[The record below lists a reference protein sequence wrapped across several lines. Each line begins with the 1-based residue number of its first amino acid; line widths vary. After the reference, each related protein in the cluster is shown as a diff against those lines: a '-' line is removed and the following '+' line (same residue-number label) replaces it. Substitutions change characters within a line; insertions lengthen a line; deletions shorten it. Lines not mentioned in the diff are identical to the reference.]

1 MQRPTSKWF
10 KRPYNF
16 LLIAAMIVLLLSA
29 VRTSSIIDIHFHD
42 TYFILPGRM
51 GMWIA
56 SFILLFLWALYLLT
70 KQILYSNKLTWIH
83 VTGTI
88 TCVPAIIWLM
98 DLLAVTGLAGTPRR
112 YYAVSDD
119 PSYKLFNSPTEAM
132 NFLLGLLLLMQLFF
146 LLNLALGLYRKWR
159 IE

>member
-56 SFILLFLWALYLLT
+56 SFILLFLWALYPHLVQVSTQSNNRMAGASFVAQPCVLA
-70 KQILYSNKLTWIH
+70 IL
-83 VTGTI
+83 
-88 TCVPAIIWLM
+88 VPWA
-98 DLLAVTGLAGTPRR
+98 
-112 YYAVSDD
+112 
-119 PSYKLFNSPTEAM
+119 
-132 NFLLGLLLLMQLFF
+132 
-146 LLNLALGLYRKWR
+146 
-159 IE
+159 